1 MKKCAYCG
9 EILGSPFHFKTDEH
23 IIPDSLLKLYPEQ
36 DISIHNKSR
45 FVDSGFYIF
54 KQNDWK
60 LIVDA
65 GQPGPAYI
73 PGHAH
78 CDTMSFELFRAGKP
92 VIVNCGTY
100 AYQCKERS
108 FLCF

>member
-1 MKKCAYCG
+1 M
-9 EILGSPFHFKTDEH
+9 
-23 IIPDSLLKLYPEQ
+23 
-36 DISIHNKSR
+36 
-45 FVDSGFYIF
+45 SGFYIF

-78 CDTMSFELFRAGKP
+78 CDAMSFELFKAGEAGDSELWY
-92 VIVNCGTY
+92 VCL
-100 AYQCKERS
+100 S
-108 FLCF
+108 M